1 MDAAAN
7 TSTLKALFAA
17 FQRGDV
23 DGVLER
29 LTDDVEWITPGS
41 PAVPYAGAYRGR
53 EDVARF
59 LAILA
64 GELDYEFWEP
74 REFIAQ
80 GDTVAVVGA
89 ERWRA
94 KRTGQAVD
102 NPWVI
107 VFTLRDGKVAC
118 FRNCE
123 DTAAV
128 AAAFQSVSEP
138 V

>member
-1 MDAAAN
+1 MDAEAN
-7 TSTLKALFAA
+7 TRTLKQLFAA
-17 FQRGDV
+17 FQSGDI

-29 LTDDVEWITPGS
+29 LSEDVEWVTPGS

-59 LAILA
+59 LAILDS
-64 GELDYEFWEP
+64 ELDYEFWES

-94 KRTGQAVD
+94 RRTGQVVD

-107 VFTLRDGKVAC
+107 VFTLRDGKVAR
-118 FRNCE
+118 FRNFE

-128 AAAFQSVSEP
+128 AAAFQP
-138 V
+138 VAQPI